1 MTLIIS
7 ENSKP
12 ALLRK
17 LGVVRM
23 LFKKLYGAS
32 NIYSICISYFV
43 VTKELLLNF
52 DPIECIQ
59 KRDLTAAS
67 LVCDVSFVLL

>member
-1 MTLIIS
+1 MEQVI
-7 ENSKP
+7 
-12 ALLRK
+12 
-17 LGVVRM
+17 
-23 LFKKLYGAS
+23 Y
-32 NIYSICISYFV
+32 IYSICISYFV

-67 LVCDVSFVLL
+67 LVCDVLFVLLQIHICFLSLDI